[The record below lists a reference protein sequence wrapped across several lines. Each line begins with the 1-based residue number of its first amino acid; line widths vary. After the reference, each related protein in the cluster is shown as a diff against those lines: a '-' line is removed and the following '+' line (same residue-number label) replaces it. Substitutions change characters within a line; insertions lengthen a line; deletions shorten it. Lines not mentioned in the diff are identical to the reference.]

1 MIRRQP
7 QPTPAARPIGEL
19 IRAQRCALDR
29 SLQQVARAAGC
40 SRSYL
45 CQIENAR
52 VAPPA
57 EALLARLERALQL
70 APGDLAG
77 PARAQRSAR
86 RGDSIA
92 GAALR
97 EDLARLESA
106 LARLTGW
113 LTDTPPAEGI
123 TPGDCPRI
131 PVVSGGDPAEAAP
144 DLTGPGLRA
153 GAGGEFICVPG
164 LHDPEAFALR
174 LKDDR
179 MEPLYRAGDLV
190 VFSPARPALSGADCF
205 VRMGPGLGDQARSA
219 GVFARVYFD
228 GAGPVRLHPL
238 NSAHPPRLVPR
249 KKIAGLHPAITV
261 IRSIK

>member
-7 QPTPAARPIGEL
+7 PPHAAPPLGQL
-19 IRAQRCALDR
+19 IRDRRSALAR

-45 CQIENAR
+45 CQIENGR

-86 RGDSIA
+86 RGDP

-97 EDLARLESA
+97 ADLARLESA

-113 LTDTPPAEGI
+113 LTDPGPADAASADG
-123 TPGDCPRI
+123 GPRI
-131 PVVSGGDPAEAAP
+131 PIIAIGGPPELSSLP
-144 DLTGPGLRA
+144 DHRA
-153 GAGGEFICVPG
+153 SAGGEFICVPG
-164 LHDPEAFALR
+164 LRDPGAFAVRLR
-174 LKDDR
+174 DDR
-179 MEPLYRAGDLV
+179 MEPLYRPGDLV

-205 VRMGPGLGDQARSA
+205 IRTGPAGAGRAE
-219 GVFARVYFD
+219 GVFARVSFE
-228 GAGPVRLHPL
+228 GAGPVSAHPL
-238 NSAHPPRLVPR
+238 NIAHPTLVLPRR
-249 KKIAGLHPAITV
+249 KIAGLHPAITV
-261 IRSIK
+261 IRSIA